1 MASPA
6 QIAANR
12 ANAKKSTGPRTV
24 EGKQRASMSALQHGL
39 AAQTVVLPHE
49 DSLAYDDMRMSLYNQ
64 HEPATP
70 DECMLVDQLAA
81 AWWRTVRVRQIET
94 DMLDLQIQTL
104 NNAHPKK
111 KKSKTSDRQALAVRF
126 VTEDEKDFRN
136 FMRYDAA
143 IERAFYRALN
153 SLQKLQAARLRAQ
166 PRASTSG
173 RAPVTPTINNAI
185 GFVPHAAAAPSL
197 PQAAVEIGFVSQTHF
212 SPRASNQAAVVC
224 AGSPG
229 CGDTPLLSSGL

>member
-6 QIAANR
+6 QLAANR

-111 KKSKTSDRQALAVRF
+111 GKSKTSDRQALAVRF
-126 VTEDEKDFRN
+126 ITEDEKDFRN

-153 SLQKLQAARLRAQ
+153 NLQKLQAARRRQ
-166 PRASTSG
+166 ASST
-173 RAPVTPTINNAI
+173 NENEI
-185 GFVPHAAAAPSL
+185 GFVPQPESNNAAIRNANPK
-197 PQAAVEIGFVSQTHF
+197 PRRDVDGAVQPIGFVPRESHF
-212 SPRASNQAAVVC
+212 SQL
-224 AGSPG
+224 
-229 CGDTPLLSSGL
+229 DTKETGRQRRRTT

>member
-12 ANAKKSTGPRTV
+12 ANAQKSTGPRTV
-24 EGKQRASMSALQHGL
+24 EGKKRASMSALQHGL

-49 DSLAYDDMRMSLYNQ
+49 DSLAYEDMRVSLYNQ

-70 DECMLVDQLAA
+70 EECMLVDQLAA

-104 NNAHPKK
+104 NNKHPKK
-111 KKSKTSDRQALAVRF
+111 EKSKRSDRQALAVRF

-153 SLQKLQAARLRAQ
+153 ALQKLQSARKKNEAASEIGFVPQSAEALDWPNAGDSEPRALTAQ
-166 PRASTSG
+166 PQNRNRSADRPYRQASG
-173 RAPVTPTINNAI
+173 RAPVTATNPKA
-185 GFVPHAAAAPSL
+185 
-197 PQAAVEIGFVSQTHF
+197 IGFVSQ
-212 SPRASNQAAVVC
+212 
-224 AGSPG
+224 PG
-229 CGDTPLLSSGL
+229 

>member
-6 QIAANR
+6 QLAANR
-12 ANAKKSTGPRTV
+12 ANAKKSTGPRSI

-70 DECMLVDQLAA
+70 EECMLVDQLAA

-111 KKSKTSDRQALAVRF
+111 GKSKRSDRQALAVRF
-126 VTEDEKDFRN
+126 VTGDEKDFRN

-153 SLQKLQAARLRAQ
+153 NLQKLQAARVRREAAAE
-166 PRASTSG
+166 PRPSQSR
-173 RAPVTPTINNAI
+173 RAPATPTKETVI
-185 GFVPHAAAAPSL
+185 GFVLPTARAQDTTENPASMRPNFAPWDPS
-197 PQAAVEIGFVSQTHF
+197 E
-212 SPRASNQAAVVC
+212 PR
-224 AGSPG
+224 
-229 CGDTPLLSSGL
+229 